1 MSNRSHLTWCLPSH
15 PRKPQCIP
23 VLGSR
28 RKTTASHRAAGTWML
43 QRWDLSSVL
52 PQKWP
57 ADAAGKEK
65 ENDTHHKGSWRS
77 RWKNRII
84 TIAIEATEPR
94 TSLIKSPATYPRL
107 HLTNPTPVV
116 PSIPLYAKFI
126 HRKERGKSKCNKA
139 RSAAKGCGFLEGWVG
154 SGEEGRCLDSIL
166 LL

>member
-77 RWKNRII
+77 RWKNRIM

-116 PSIPLYAKFI
+116 PSIPLYARIYSDVRCKNFGTWPNLCLFVSQANLYL
-126 HRKERGKSKCNKA
+126 KNKSSKP
-139 RSAAKGCGFLEGWVG
+139 ST
-154 SGEEGRCLDSIL
+154 
-166 LL
+166 